1 MVELLRE
8 IREERGNKLNRSEYD
23 LTTWS
28 ARSWWA
34 FAVQKL
40 SVAVHLAAATE
51 IGLALGLAYAADKR
65 A

>member
-1 MVELLRE
+1 MVGSLLVVGLVE
-8 IREERGNKLNRSEYD
+8 
-23 LTTWS
+23 
-28 ARSWWA
+28 
-34 FAVQKL
+34 KL